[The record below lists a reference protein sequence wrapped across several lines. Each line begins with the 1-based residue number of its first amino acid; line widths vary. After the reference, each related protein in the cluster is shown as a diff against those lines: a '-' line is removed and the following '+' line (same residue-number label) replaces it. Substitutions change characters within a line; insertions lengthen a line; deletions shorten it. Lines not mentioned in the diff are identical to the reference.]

1 MGIPILPMT
10 AYVSGEN
17 RSGVEVGVEKRRV
30 SVCVLRL
37 WLMGRTYK
45 LHWQGVPLTR
55 LCNPTTSK

>member
-1 MGIPILPMT
+1 MT

-30 SVCVLRL
+30 SVCVAVVVDGQNLQAAL
-37 WLMGRTYK
+37 A
-45 LHWQGVPLTR
+45 GVPLTR